1 MIDNRIFLR
10 YEFKYFMS
18 SKISNEIFNQSLN
31 FMNIDNFASKS
42 KNHKYLVRSLY
53 FDNNDYSN
61 FFEKVDGIKVRKK
74 FRLRS
79 YGKSINSKSP
89 VFFEMKGRAHDR
101 IIKKRIMIDKN
112 DIKYFE
118 TLKNLDELSKKYN
131 GNDLIKDF
139 IYDARK
145 NLNLR

>member
-61 FFEKVDGIKVRKK
+61 FLEKVDGIKVRKK
-74 FRLRS
+74 FMFL
-79 YGKSINSKSP
+79 IL
-89 VFFEMKGRAHDR
+89 
-101 IIKKRIMIDKN
+101 IIV
-112 DIKYFE
+112 KY
-118 TLKNLDELSKKYN
+118 L
-131 GNDLIKDF
+131 
-139 IYDARK
+139 
-145 NLNLR
+145 